1 MRHIHCVTGVIYDY
15 DLRNLERYRCFEY
28 SLCAIRDSQVMAT
41 IALVSFCAGWKMGL
55 DTILSL

>member
-28 SLCAIRDSQVMAT
+28 SLYMRYTRLSSHGYDSFGFILCWLENGIRYHS
-41 IALVSFCAGWKMGL
+41 
-55 DTILSL
+55 